1 MKFRYY
7 FILLFILVYIM
18 FIYLG
23 VSGIK
28 ANASMRKYNPNAI
41 YHLYP
46 HPVHLKGI
54 NVNK

>member
-18 FIYLG
+18 FVYLG